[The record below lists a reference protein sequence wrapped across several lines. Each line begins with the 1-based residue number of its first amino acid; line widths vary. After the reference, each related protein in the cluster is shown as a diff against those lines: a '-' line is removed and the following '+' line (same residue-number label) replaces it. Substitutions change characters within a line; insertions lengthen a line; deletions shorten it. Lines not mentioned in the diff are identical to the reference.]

1 VRSGKAA
8 GPALAEPPL
17 AARRNRAAFT
27 LVELLVV
34 IGIIAILIG
43 VLLPALNK
51 ARQNANNVACMANLR
66 SLGQAFQIYAIR
78 NQQALPFAYTDGTS
92 IPTTDWRALLQTV
105 MTKQSGNTYVDSAQ
119 AGGNESAVATQVFV
133 CKDVPENVGV
143 LTYSAHPR
151 LMPVL
156 NARDP
161 IFFTTGKTI
170 IMKPYRLA
178 KIKRASEVVLI
189 ADGSLRI
196 LPDPGFSNRAQAN
209 VSFFIIDRN
218 AFGGGPGSP
227 PTLLLDDYSRAGVL
241 PNYPPNSSID
251 ITPPL
256 DPTQVNKDGSVM
268 STNLSATPNWGNIRF
283 RHLKDTT
290 ANALMVDG
298 HVESFKISNDKKSAT
313 LKRLN
318 INVNPQ

>member
-1 VRSGKAA
+1 MNWIHEFTLIQLPSVRRRKAR
-8 GPALAEPPL
+8 G
-17 AARRNRAAFT
+17 FT

-34 IGIIAILIG
+34 IGIIAVLIG

-66 SLGQAFQIYAIR
+66 TLGQAFQIYAAR
-78 NQQALPFAYTDGTS
+78 NQQSLPFSYSDGST

-105 MTKQSGNTYVDSAQ
+105 LTRQSGTTYTDSAA
-119 AGGNESAVATQVFV
+119 AGGNESSVATQVFV
-133 CKDVPENVGV
+133 CKDVPDNVGV
-143 LTYSAHPR
+143 LSYSCHPR

-161 IFFTTGKTI
+161 IFFFTGKTI
-170 IMKPYRLA
+170 IMKPYRLG
-178 KIKRASEVVLI
+178 KIRRASEVLLV

-196 LPDPGFSNRAQAN
+196 LPDPGFFGRAQAN
-209 VSFFIIDRN
+209 VSLFIIDRN

-227 PTLLLDDYSRAGVL
+227 PTLLLDDYSRNGVL
-241 PNYPPNSSID
+241 PNYPPNSDID
-251 ITPPL
+251 VTPPA
-256 DPTQVNKDGSVM
+256 DPTQVNKDGSVI

-290 ANALMVDG
+290 ANVLMADG
-298 HVESFKISNDKKSAT
+298 HVEACKISNDKKTAT
-313 LKRLN
+313 LKRLS